1 MLLLY
6 PGELYRLMGASSLE
20 FEVTCTLEK
29 SLQLS
34 PEDHALA
41 PRHSDEEMRTFRS
54 ASANLNLKS
63 PVSPSNIENTTP
75 CLPTDSNPSAPPSE
89 AQVADIRR
97 NVCES
102 KVCVV
107 EDMDIEDD
115 SKSFFAIH
123 SEIVNINCQPSSDDR
138 NEIQG

>member
-41 PRHSDEEMRTFRS
+41 PRHSDEEMRTVT
-54 ASANLNLKS
+54 KS
-63 PVSPSNIENTTP
+63 
-75 CLPTDSNPSAPPSE
+75 SE
-89 AQVADIRR
+89 STKKYISRGITLHTVVAH
-97 NVCES
+97 
-102 KVCVV
+102 
-107 EDMDIEDD
+107 
-115 SKSFFAIH
+115 F
-123 SEIVNINCQPSSDDR
+123 
-138 NEIQG
+138 